1 MRSSHDRGG
10 VTFRSCSYRP
20 VSPRPVRRAHHGRAG
35 GRHQAGNELVE
46 RTAAE
51 APHRKECGEG
61 TDGAGQVR
69 GASHGSGKA
78 TGFAAAYQ
86 SRYVDANSWLACVG
100 FALREL
106 FHTAN
111 PNRQSDMSCAQCE
124 GIEDQFDRGEARKKL
139 RHFRRRGPD
148 RTTRM
153 LIEDLR
159 ATLAAGDVHDAVLL
173 DIGAGVG
180 AIHHQLLEDRV
191 SRAVH
196 VDASTAQLA
205 AAKEETERRGHS
217 SRVEF
222 LFGDFVALA
231 DTIASA
237 DIVTLDRVIC
247 CFDDMHG
254 LVQRSARKAGRFYG
268 AVYPRQIGWMRI
280 AIASINLLQRL
291 KRSTFRVFL
300 HDPGAIDAELRGAG
314 LERRSRRQTLGW
326 EVVVYAR
333 AS

>member
-1 MRSSHDRGG
+1 
-10 VTFRSCSYRP
+10 
-20 VSPRPVRRAHHGRAG
+20 
-35 GRHQAGNELVE
+35 
-46 RTAAE
+46 
-51 APHRKECGEG
+51 
-61 TDGAGQVR
+61 
-69 GASHGSGKA
+69 
-78 TGFAAAYQ
+78 
-86 SRYVDANSWLACVG
+86 
-100 FALREL
+100 
-106 FHTAN
+106 
-111 PNRQSDMSCAQCE
+111 MSCAQCE

-148 RTTRM
+148 KTTRM

-333 AS
+333 GS